1 MSNPWTPG
9 PWEMC
14 GMSVCDKD
22 GDPIAHMAMPASDA
36 GMAAVMQDARL
47 IAAAPEMAKSLEEL
61 QGEFFDLLDS
71 CLIVGTSTRH
81 MDRLNKLENN
91 ARALLA
97 RIRGDAP

>member
-1 MSNPWTPG
+1 MSKHTPG

-47 IAAAPEMAKSLEEL
+47 IAAAPEMAEVLEKCDQYMERMARFMTREMMAPEEYNAL
-61 QGEFFDLLDS
+61 KWQLDS
-71 CLIVGTSTRH
+71 
-81 MDRLNKLENN
+81 
-91 ARALLA
+91 LLA